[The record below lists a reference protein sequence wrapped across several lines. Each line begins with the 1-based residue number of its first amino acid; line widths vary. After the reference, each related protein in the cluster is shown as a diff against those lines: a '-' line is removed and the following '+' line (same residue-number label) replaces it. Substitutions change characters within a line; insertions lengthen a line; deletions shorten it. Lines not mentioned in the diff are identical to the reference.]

1 MDWVIAVSRPEAASG
16 ALLGE
21 TESAALTAFR
31 EHGCILLRGALPVA
45 AVEAM
50 HADYVAQFGQMG
62 AAQMA
67 AEVAKPAPNRVINV
81 GADRYDIGLPMTGA
95 FGCTDVFGNPILLKI
110 LRKLIGRNLH
120 LINFTTVVSYPGTPQ
135 QRPHRDYPHL
145 FDHVDVG
152 PDLPIYAIN
161 VAVPLIDVDL
171 ETGPTGVWLGSHRM
185 TRNAAVKDADMKQ
198 CAFKRG
204 DCMLLDYRVLHAGLA
219 NRSQGARPIV
229 YMVYALPWFFDES
242 NHSKRV
248 PVDMPIDDYERLPP
262 ALRPVLSRAY
272 SYASRSRWHEI
283 DVPQAHQLPAEP
295 KVAPRVA
302 TMSAPMMTPVA
313 RPPASRI
320 GRNDPCTCGSGKKFK
335 QCHGAFT
342 AA

>member
-1 MDWVIAVSRPEAASG
+1 
-16 ALLGE
+16 
-21 TESAALTAFR
+21 
-31 EHGCILLRGALPVA
+31 
-45 AVEAM
+45 
-50 HADYVAQFGQMG
+50 
-62 AAQMA
+62 
-67 AEVAKPAPNRVINV
+67 VINV
-81 GADRYDIGLPMTGA
+81 GADRYDIGLRMTGA

-145 FDHVDVG
+145 FDHADVG

-185 TRNAAVKDADMKQ
+185 TKNAAVKDSDMKQ
-198 CAFKRG
+198 CAFQRG

-262 ALRPVLSRAY
+262 TLRPVLSRAY

-283 DVPQAHQLPAEP
+283 DMPKAHQFPAEP
-295 KVAPRVA
+295 NVASMVA
-302 TMSAPMMTPVA
+302 TMAAPIVAAAPTMAAPAMAAPAMAAPTMTVPMA
-313 RPPASRI
+313 RAGAGAQAPTGRV
-320 GRNDPCTCGSGKKFK
+320 GRNDPCPCGSGKKFK
-335 QCHGAFT
+335 QCHGGF
-342 AA
+342 AAA